1 MKGYSSKCT
10 AFFVERHAV
19 LSTQPS
25 YVPIVHC
32 GVGKHYI
39 RPVGQFSKKIASFVG
54 GLDRVRTLSCGLDRV
69 RTLSH
74 GLVRVRT
81 LSGGLNRVRTL
92 SHGLVR
98 VRTLSRGLDRVRS
111 KG

>member
-54 GLDRVRTLSCGLDRV
+54 WLGSGPC
-69 RTLSH
+69 
-74 GLVRVRT
+74 LVGWIG
-81 LSGGLNRVRTL
+81 SGPCLMGWLG
-92 SHGLVR
+92 SGHCLV
-98 VRTLSRGLDRVRS
+98 G
-111 KG
+111 